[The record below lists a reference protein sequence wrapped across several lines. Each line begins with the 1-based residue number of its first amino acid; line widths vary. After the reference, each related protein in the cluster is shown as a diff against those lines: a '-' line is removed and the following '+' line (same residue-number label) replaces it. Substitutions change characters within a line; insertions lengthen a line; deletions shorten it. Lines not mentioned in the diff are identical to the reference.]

1 MLQKSLVKALQI
13 IDCLC
18 GDKEDFGISE
28 ISKELNLNKSNVY
41 DIMTTFEHF
50 GYIKKDPK
58 SRRYSLSIRFLE
70 IAHKVSAQF
79 TCQAKARDVIN
90 KISDE
95 IGEVVYFGIPNGDKV
110 MYLEGAFPHQS
121 VSAKP
126 VIGMTAPLTCT
137 GIGKALLANYS
148 EEDAAKVLSKP
159 LIAYT
164 DNTIT
169 DPVLLKEEL
178 RRIKQRG
185 YSIDN
190 MEHEFGIKCVAVP
203 VFNLSNHLEGALSI
217 TGPSLRFPDE
227 LVLKYAQILKNAAN
241 VIGGRV

>member
-18 GDKEDFGISE
+18 ADKDDFGISE
-28 ISKELNLNKSNVY
+28 VSKELGLNKSNVY

-50 GYIKKDPK
+50 GYVKKDPK
-58 SRRYSLSIRFLE
+58 TRRYSLSIRFLE
-70 IAHKVSAQF
+70 VAHKVSSHF
-79 TCQAKARDVIN
+79 TCQAKAREIIN
-90 KISDE
+90 RISSD
-95 IGEVVYFGIPNGDKV
+95 IGEVVYFGIPNGDTV
-110 MYLEGAFPHQS
+110 MYLEGAFPNQI
-121 VSAKP
+121 VSAQP

-148 EEDAAKVLSKP
+148 DEAVAAVLSKP
-159 LIAYT
+159 LVAYT

-178 RRIKQRG
+178 RRIRLRG
-185 YSIDN
+185 FSIDN

-203 VFNLSNHLEGALSI
+203 VFDSLNHLEGALSI
-217 TGPSLRFPDE
+217 TGPSLRFPNE
-227 LVLKYAQILKNAAN
+227 EVLRYAQILKNAADM
-241 VIGGRV
+241 IGGRA

>member
-13 IDCLC
+13 IDCLS
-18 GDKEDFGISE
+18 GDKDDYGISE
-28 ISKELNLNKSNVY
+28 ISSALGLNKSNVH
-41 DIMTTFEHF
+41 DILSTFEHF
-50 GYIKKDPK
+50 NYVKKDPK
-58 SRRYSLSIRFLE
+58 SHRYSLSIHFLE
-70 IAHKVSAQF
+70 IANKVSAKF

-90 KISDE
+90 KISNS
-95 IGEVVYFGIPNGDKV
+95 IGEVVYFGIPNGDRV

-126 VIGMTAPLTCT
+126 VTGMTAPLTCT
-137 GIGKALLANYS
+137 GIGKAMLAYYGP
-148 EEDAAKVLSKP
+148 EDLAEVLAKP
-159 LIAYT
+159 LVPYT
-164 DNTIT
+164 DTTIT

-203 VFNLSNHLEGALSI
+203 VFDGNNRLEGALSI

-227 LVLKYAQILKNAAN
+227 VIEKYAQILKVAADE
-241 VIGGRV
+241 IGGRA

>member
-203 VFNLSNHLEGALSI
+203 VFDGNNRLEGALSI

-227 LVLKYAQILKNAAN
+227 VIEKYAQILKVAADE
-241 VIGGRV
+241 IGGRA